1 MAVVSREISG
11 GGTLP
16 GYRIIAGVIWATGL
30 FMTYNFLDQ
39 ITELGAGQTVIAAVV
54 CQVILTWGQSPVW
67 NGRGGLIGWV
77 ALSLDALINFGGIM
91 FFVANIDQ
99 AGSVIALAGS
109 FGADGGDWPM
119 WVKAIIAL
127 VLSAIVAGLPEYFWK
142 RG

>member
-1 MAVVSREISG
+1 MAVVSREIG
-11 GGTLP
+11 GATLP

-30 FMTYNFLDQ
+30 FMTFNFFDQ
-39 ITELGAGQTVIAAVV
+39 ITELGVGQTLLAAMV

-67 NGRGGLIGWV
+67 SGRGGLIGWV

-109 FGADGGDWPM
+109 FGVSGEWPM
-119 WVKAIIAL
+119 LVKAIIAL